1 MKFFAILNT
10 EERPTGYSG
19 GTGGTFRVSLVADV
33 DGTPGRDVL
42 AQAAYAPTRANLFPR
57 LRFPAPAPVERGR
70 YYSIVFTNI
79 DENPV
84 ENFASINTLYVDPAT
99 DARPRAIPADVSVL
113 WADGATD
120 LETPIAWTHDP
131 AGGDGHF
138 PVVDV
143 AGGDPGQHLGYGYME
158 VWSENAKPIGGP
170 ASVRQRF
177 TFDRV
182 SPARVRKV
190 WIRLRRTSDSAA
202 PLRISL
208 ETPDGRLLATALSA
222 ANRIREDRPGW
233 VAVTFPAAPIL
244 RPRQTVALVLRA
256 GSERAYEAY
265 PVRDGSLF
273 RLHRRHG
280 LPGGVRT
287 IHLRRRL
294 EGLGSVGE
302 IRSPRRRS
310 AVRARPHARRA
321 VAGSELLGS
330 GVAGASPPHV
340 SGAGSTRVRP
350 ASASAS
356 CPRRRARSGA
366 RRGG

>member
-1 MKFFAILNT
+1 VGADSLDNFQIGGPKRGVFAYRFRAPWTGTVASVKFFAILNT
-10 EERPTGYSG
+10 EERPAGYSG

-70 YYSIVFTNI
+70 YYAIVFTNI

-99 DARPRAIPADVSVL
+99 DARPRSIPADVSML

-120 LETPIAWTHDP
+120 LETPIAWTRDP
-131 AGGDGHF
+131 VGGDGHF
-138 PVVDV
+138 PVVDI
-143 AGGDPGQHLGYGYME
+143 AGGEPGQHLGYGYME
-158 VWSENAKPIGGP
+158 IWSENAKPIGGP

-177 TFDRV
+177 TFEQV

-233 VAVTFPAAPIL
+233 VTVTFPGAPIL

-273 RLHRRHG
+273 GFTAATVFPEGYAQFTSAGGWKGWDQWGKYDRHDG
-280 LPGGVRT
+280 DLQF
-287 IHLRRRL
+287 
-294 EGLGSVGE
+294 GLG
-302 IRSPRRRS
+302 
-310 AVRARPHARRA
+310 
-321 VAGSELLGS
+321 L
-330 GVAGASPPHV
+330 
-340 SGAGSTRVRP
+340 TRVVP
-350 ASASAS
+350 
-356 CPRRRARSGA
+356 
-366 RRGG
+366 